1 MNNLD
6 SKCQDSLQSFDRVFI
21 HIADS
26 QNFLS
31 LHAVQLAT
39 LRRFAGMQLIRFIR
53 RGAERHGSIATS
65 YFSVPQA
72 RNLMDLP
79 DAVTSRL

>member
-1 MNNLD
+1 MNNMD

-39 LRRFAGMQLIRFIR
+39 LRRFAGMQLGLYD
-53 RGAERHGSIATS
+53 GALNAT
-65 YFSVPQA
+65 VA
-72 RNLMDLP
+72 
-79 DAVTSRL
+79 